1 MYGYIKSYDKEIGMR
16 TPPPELTLVMD
27 GHFHLSTD
35 GDGTTTAAIYI
46 YIYIEK
52 IRIDTS
58 MLKKIGMDTYGHHH
72 LSYG

>member
-1 MYGYIKSYDKEIGMR
+1 
-16 TPPPELTLVMD
+16 MD

-46 YIYIEK
+46 EK
-52 IRIDTS
+52 IRIDAS